1 MINRILNT
9 IQGYKGNIF
18 FFSIALFL
26 ILLVG
31 VSPVFTE
38 QFDGRGYF
46 KKGKLELDKGRP
58 EEAVRSLLIAQ
69 KEFPLLGDYASLYLS
84 DAYHRLG
91 DHARALE
98 AVRSLLSTY
107 PQSTLLKKARS
118 SEIREAGEA
127 AARETADVSVRKLYE
142 DYVRDYPDDDD
153 MAMAF
158 AVSLKQ
164 QGETARAAA
173 IFRRLYIKGGAHAVH
188 AFAELNPREI
198 KVADLIERSSNLM
211 KRYEFSEAGNDL
223 RKALQMDDGRRKE
236 EILRNLGQ
244 TLFRQ
249 KEYTEAAAVY
259 ENAHDLYSKARS
271 LYRAGDK
278 PGFERALS
286 LLLERNDK
294 RAGGLLM
301 AKAGD
306 RRRAG
311 DYTEAIKLYGDVL
324 AKFPADEEEALWG
337 IGWSCYLSG
346 DYRKAKDAYATL
358 AAKYDDPKY
367 RYWQARSLEAL
378 GEDAGGL
385 YGQIS
390 RADNNYYAFMS
401 QLRGKGELIPV
412 SLSETSPEIPA
423 GQQWMKRVDA
433 LVDLELPKE
442 AVYELTCSAKNIES
456 QSDLV
461 FIVARLYKL
470 GEYRKAVG
478 LATKMPY
485 SARLHRYWYPLAYW
499 DEVNSAAKSHDLDP
513 LVALS
518 VMREESRFD
527 ADARSVAGAR
537 GLMQI
542 MPQTAY
548 RLDRSLKLGIRKD
561 SQIHDARMNIS
572 LGVFYLKSL
581 SAEFRSTAY
590 ALAAYNAGETAVK
603 RWQQQGS
610 YRNADEFIEDI
621 PYAETRNYVK
631 KVLTS
636 YFQYRKSSSVQLK
649 DLTLGRL

>member
-1 MINRILNT
+1 MANKILRT
-9 IQGYKGNIF
+9 IHGYKGNIF

-26 ILLVG
+26 VLLVG

-38 QFDGRGYF
+38 QFDGKEYF
-46 KKGKLELDKGRP
+46 KKGKLELDKGQL
-58 EEAVRSLLIAQ
+58 EDAVRSLLIAQ

-91 DHARALE
+91 DHVRALN

-107 PQSTLLKKARS
+107 PQSTLLKKAHLA
-118 SEIREAGEA
+118 EIRE
-127 AARETADVSVRKLYE
+127 ARETADGSVRKLYE
-142 DYVRDYPDDDD
+142 DYLRDYPDDGD

-158 AVSLKQ
+158 ALFLKQ
-164 QGETARAAA
+164 QGETAGAAA
-173 IFRRLYIKGGAHAVH
+173 LFKKLYIKGCSQAVP
-188 AFAELNPREI
+188 ALAELNPQEI

-211 KRYEFSEAGNDL
+211 KRYEFSEAEKDL
-223 RKALQMDDGRRKE
+223 RKAMQMDDGRKKE
-236 EILRNLGQ
+236 EILKNLGQ

-249 KEYTEAAAVY
+249 KKYKEAAAVY
-259 ENAHDLYSKARS
+259 DNAHDLYSKARS

-278 PGFERALS
+278 PGFERALKA
-286 LLLERNDK
+286 LLERNDK
-294 RAGGLLM
+294 RAGGLLI
-301 AKAGD
+301 AGAED

-311 DYTEAIKLYGDVL
+311 DYSEAIKVYGDVL

-337 IGWSCYLSG
+337 IGWTCFLSG
-346 DYRKAKDAYATL
+346 EFRKAKDALAKL

-378 GEDAGGL
+378 GEDAAGL
-385 YGQIS
+385 YGQLS
-390 RADNNYYAFMS
+390 SVDNNYYAFMA
-401 QLRGKGELIPV
+401 QIRGKGGLVPA
-412 SLSETSPEIPA
+412 SLSETSFNMPA
-423 GQQWMKRVDA
+423 GQQWMSRIEA
-433 LVDLELPKE
+433 LIELEMPKE
-442 AVYELTCSAKNIES
+442 AIYELTCSAKNIES
-456 QSDLV
+456 QSDLLY
-461 FIVARLYKL
+461 IVARLYEL

-485 SARLHRYWYPLAYW
+485 SARLHRYLYPLAYW
-499 DEVNSAAKSHDLDP
+499 DDVNKAAKKNDLDP
-513 LVALS
+513 MVALS

-527 ADARSVAGAR
+527 ADARSVAGAL

-548 RLDRSLKLGIRKD
+548 RLDRNLKLGLHRD
-561 SQIHDARMNIS
+561 SQIHDAAMNIS

-581 SAEFRSTAY
+581 STEFGSTAH
-590 ALAAYNAGETAVK
+590 ALAAYNAGEAAVR
-603 RWQQQGS
+603 RWEQEGR
-610 YRNADEFIEDI
+610 YKNTDEFIEDI

-636 YFQYRKSSSVQLK
+636 YFQYRKASSVQVRDFPLA
-649 DLTLGRL
+649 RL

>member
-1 MINRILNT
+1 MIYRILQM
-9 IQGYKGNIF
+9 IHGNKRHIF

-26 ILLVG
+26 VLLVG

-46 KKGKLELDKGRP
+46 KKGKLELDKGRL
-58 EEAVRSLLIAQ
+58 EDAVRSLLIAQ

-84 DAYHRLG
+84 DAYHRMG
-91 DHARALE
+91 DHARALD

-107 PQSTLLKKARS
+107 PKSVLLKKARS
-118 SEIREAGEA
+118 AEIRE
-127 AARETADVSVRKLYE
+127 ARETADVSVRKLYE

-158 AVSLKQ
+158 ALSLKQ

-173 IFRRLYIKGGAHAVH
+173 LFKKLYIKSCSQAAP
-188 AFAELNPREI
+188 ALAELDPREI

-211 KRYEFSEAGNDL
+211 KRYEFREAGKDL
-223 RKALQMDDGRRKE
+223 RKALQMDDGGRKE

-249 KEYTEAAAVY
+249 KEYKEAAAVY
-259 ENAHDLYSKARS
+259 DNAHDLYSKARS

-278 PGFERALS
+278 PGFERALDR
-286 LLLERNDK
+286 LLEKNDK
-294 RAGGLLM
+294 RAGGLVM
-301 AKAGD
+301 AVAGD

-311 DYTEAIKLYGDVL
+311 DYPEAIKRYGDVL

-337 IGWSCYLSG
+337 IGWTCYLSG
-346 DYRKAKDAYATL
+346 EYQRAKDTFARL
-358 AAKYDDPKY
+358 ASKYDDPKY
-367 RYWQARSLEAL
+367 RYWQARSLEEL
-378 GEDAGGL
+378 GEDPAGL
-385 YGQIS
+385 YAQLS

-401 QLRGKGELIPV
+401 QLRGKGGLIPA
-412 SLSETSPEIPA
+412 SFSETSLDTPT
-423 GQQWMKRVDA
+423 GQQWMRRVEA
-433 LVDLELPKE
+433 LIELEMPKE
-442 AVYELTCSAKNIES
+442 AVYELTCAARNIES
-456 QSDLV
+456 QSDLL
-461 FIVARLYKL
+461 FIVARLHEL

-499 DEVNSAAKSHDLDP
+499 DEVTSAAKRYDLDP

-548 RLDRSLKLGIRKD
+548 RLDRSLKLGIHKD
-561 SQIHDARMNIS
+561 SQIHDARVNIS
-572 LGVFYLKSL
+572 LGVFYLNSL
-581 SAEFRSTAY
+581 SAEFRSTAH
-590 ALAAYNAGETAVK
+590 ALAAYNAGEAAVR
-603 RWQQQGS
+603 RWEQEGS
-610 YRNADEFIEDI
+610 YRNTDEFIEDI

-636 YFQYRKSSSVQLK
+636 YFQYRKASPVQLR
-649 DLTLGRL
+649 DITLGRL